1 MAATVK
7 RNIWPRSG
15 DSEALPQLV
24 TLLMA
29 ASQGIMIPGCP
40 LYLSTGG
47 TAKRADTSDGT
58 GDVYQYILASD
69 PNGVE
74 YAANAEVQAWRI
86 TTDQEWLVY
95 VENND
100 SDSALAQAQV
110 GNVYGLRV
118 ATGAGKIGYVT
129 MDINNANGA
138 VKVMQL
144 YSNVETARAA
154 AADNPGIAIVRFL
167 STVIDV
173 QRS

>member
-7 RNIWPRSG
+7 RNIWPYSQDNEG
-15 DSEALPQLV
+15 LPQLV

-29 ASQGIMIPGCP
+29 ASQGILIPGAP
-40 LYLSTGG
+40 LYLSTSG
-47 TAKRADTSDGT
+47 TAKLADTSDGT

-69 PNGVE
+69 PGGVE

-86 TTDQEWLVY
+86 STAQMWCVY

-100 SDSALAQAQV
+100 ADSAIAQANI

-118 ATGAGKIGYVT
+118 ATGTGKIGYVT
-129 MDINNANGA
+129 MDLNNANGA
-138 VKVMQL
+138 VKVHQII
-144 YSNVETARAA
+144 SNVETARASVSTS
-154 AADNPGIAIVRFL
+154 PGIAIVRFL
-167 STVIDV
+167 STVIDA